1 MYHQCVATDVTLYL
15 VKPGAQTYSSQALGR
30 YSLRGI
36 ESTGQTIDSMKC
48 LSIEVE
54 AHGPQQPLAVGDAK
68 GQHLLTVSWL
78 QLEVMISTRTTPRR
92 SVGRVHLDEKG
103 MLPLGPGGARFGTW
117 TWEIRDEDVELVDQ
131 ARSNQPSAPLYFH
144 VDISGIG
151 KLIDGSGQLFDLA
164 PIRGAGQQLQVELSH
179 WDRLLQG
186 LGYTVPLSQASV
198 VTRGALEHPAWA
210 DATKRLD
217 NARLHLRHGEDY
229 DALRECLSALEG
241 FVSAPYDVVSWTP
254 CLTSLK
260 AQKQA
265 QKAEGLAELLSGFAT
280 YCNKIGHH
288 RERQQ
293 RDDTGDLLVMPL
305 DHWEAELAVAV
316 AQYLLTYASRLRS
329 NEVLTATPPA
339 ETSAE
344 GSP

>member
-1 MYHQCVATDVTLYL
+1 MATDVKLYL
-15 VKPGAQTYSSQALGR
+15 VKPGDQTYSSQAVGR

-54 AHGPQQPLAVGDAK
+54 SHGPEQPLAVADAK
-68 GQHLLTVSWL
+68 GQQHLLTMSWL

-92 SVGRVHLDEKG
+92 PVGRVHIDEKG
-103 MLPLGPGGARFGTW
+103 MLPLGPGNARLGSW
-117 TWEIRDEDVELVDQ
+117 TWEVRDEDAEIVDQ

-151 KLIDGSGQLFDLA
+151 KLIDGSGQFFDLVA
-164 PIRGAGQQLQVELSH
+164 IRSARQQLQVELSH
-179 WDRLLQG
+179 WDRLLQA
-186 LGYTVPLSQASV
+186 LGYTVPPSEASV

-210 DATKRLD
+210 DATKRLE

-241 FVSAPYDVVSWTP
+241 LVSAPYNAQSWKSR
-254 CLTSLK
+254 LASV
-260 AQKQA
+260 QD
-265 QKAEGLAELLSGFAT
+265 QKADGLAELLSGFAT
-280 YCNKIGHH
+280 YCNRIGHH
-288 RERQQ
+288 RERQN
-293 RDDTGDLLVMPL
+293 RNDAGDLPVMPL
-305 DHWEAELAVAV
+305 DHWEADLAVAV
-316 AQYLLTYASRLRS
+316 AQYLLTYASRLRG
-329 NEVLTATPPA
+329 NGVLATTPPPV
-339 ETSAE
+339 TSAE